1 MQIED
6 LEVALNSRIMDAY
19 LLGMSVMEI
28 TRALR
33 KSRIDYVHG
42 FLRDAGCIPA
52 MDRSEYR
59 RSYDIDNR
67 LLAALRNKGYS
78 FGRWCLSWKL
88 DPKLTEVDLKTR
100 QADEE
105 LTAAH
110 RAVLRDFP
118 EVYVRLFGG
127 KRSARFGKGRTER
140 IHPSLSIIWDDS
152 QKGYVA
158 SVVDYPEV
166 VIVGL
171 DLDDAFEKIKDAIR
185 LFESIRRLDKAVKN
199 FEEI

>member
-6 LEVALNSRIMDAY
+6 LEVMLNSRIMEAY
-19 LLGMSVMEI
+19 SLGMSVMEI
-28 TRALR
+28 TKVLR

-42 FLRDAGCIPA
+42 FLREAGCIPS

-78 FGRWCLSWKL
+78 FGRWCLGWKI
-88 DPKLTEVDLKTR
+88 DSKLAEADLKTG
-100 QADEE
+100 QVGQE

-110 RAVLRDFP
+110 RAVFRDFP

-127 KRSARFGKGRTER
+127 RRPVKRGRGKAER
-140 IHPSLSIIWDDS
+140 IHPSLSINWDDS

-158 SVVDYPEV
+158 SVIDYPDV
-166 VIVGL
+166 MVGGL
-171 DLDDAFEKIKDAIR
+171 DLDDAFEKVKDAIR
-185 LFESIRRLDKAVKN
+185 LYESVRRLEKAMKD
-199 FEEI
+199 FKEI